1 MTTENEI
8 RASLLLSRMPGLTQP
23 QARALLQYYGT
34 AEAAFADEAPASE
47 LWARVR
53 REATELNSPIDRIDA
68 ELAFCAVHHIRVIP
82 LSSDE
87 YPRLLRAE
95 TVSDPPLNLF
105 YRGTGTLD
113 RRHILSIVGTRH
125 ITDYGKEI
133 IENLLA
139 DLARLLPDVLIV
151 SGLAYGVDI
160 HAHRAA
166 LAGNLDTIAV
176 LAHGLDRIYP
186 ILHRDTAEQ
195 MTQHGGLLTEYFT
208 HTVPDKGNFVRR
220 NRIVAGL
227 SAATLVIESAD
238 KGGALITANLAAS
251 YGREVMAY
259 PGRITD
265 RYSAGCNQLIR
276 DNKAT
281 LVTSAADI
289 LSLLRWK
296 AQSAE
301 APRYKQMELF
311 PLLTPEQQTIV
322 DALTDV
328 DSLSVD
334 NLSLQTHFSVSQLTD
349 LLFDLEDLNLVK
361 LLPGNRYRLA
371 KR

>member
-1 MTTENEI
+1 
-8 RASLLLSRMPGLTQP
+8 
-23 QARALLQYYGT
+23 
-34 AEAAFADEAPASE
+34 
-47 LWARVR
+47 
-53 REATELNSPIDRIDA
+53 
-68 ELAFCAVHHIRVIP
+68 
-82 LSSDE
+82 
-87 YPRLLRAE
+87 
-95 TVSDPPLNLF
+95 
-105 YRGTGTLD
+105 
-113 RRHILSIVGTRH
+113 
-125 ITDYGKEI
+125 
-133 IENLLA
+133 
-139 DLARLLPDVLIV
+139 
-151 SGLAYGVDI
+151 
-160 HAHRAA
+160 
-166 LAGNLDTIAV
+166 
-176 LAHGLDRIYP
+176 
-186 ILHRDTAEQ
+186 

-238 KGGALITANLAAS
+238 KGGAPITANLAAS

-311 PLLTPEQQTIV
+311 PCSPPSSKPSSTPDRCRQSQRRQPFASDAFLRVAAHRPPVRPRRPQPRQTPARQPLPSGK
-322 DALTDV
+322 ALA
-328 DSLSVD
+328 
-334 NLSLQTHFSVSQLTD
+334 
-349 LLFDLEDLNLVK
+349 
-361 LLPGNRYRLA
+361 A
-371 KR
+371 KH